1 MKTNVVMESI
11 DRKLNDIIIRQR
23 TKDEFLQVRDVLKV
37 INLHRLSKG
46 LESIKF
52 SNFLLNE
59 NIKEFMKSLE
69 LAKNCKVYYRGNKK
83 ESGWIHPYLAIK
95 FLTHYYP
102 ELEIKIYDWLFDYLI
117 KYRKDSGDSYV
128 KMTGILF
135 KHTKSPTTFQK
146 SMVKLAQVIKK
157 KIGCENWNEATKEQ
171 LERREYLHNMISDL
185 VETLEDCKAGLSLA
199 LQAYDKKY
207 NDNMALI
214 DETH

>member
-11 DRKLNDIIIRQR
+11 DRKLNEVIVKQR
-23 TKDEFLQVRDVLKV
+23 TKDEFLQLGDIVKIINTYRIN
-37 INLHRLSKG
+37 INLNPITFYDF
-46 LESIKF
+46 IK
-52 SNFLLNE
+52 SDE
-59 NIKEFMKSLE
+59 IKEFMKSLE
-69 LAKNCKVYYRGNKK
+69 LDKNCKVYYKGNKK

-102 ELEIKIYDWLFDYLI
+102 KLEIKIYDWLFDYLI

-171 LERREYLHNMISDL
+171 LERREYLNNMISDL